1 MKLIIQQKKKCETC
15 DLRVWL
21 AGFGVESLSD
31 DAAVA
36 DDDAADHRVG
46 AGVAGCLAG
55 QLDAPPHVVAV
66 QVPRRLRLAPH
77 AGRDPAPAK
86 APGRDAGAGR
96 GGHGGGPDGARGE
109 VRARDER
116 GGHGRRAEA
125 RAPNPLGSRGGRESL
140 VGGLGRLVAEDAY
153 LSIRIDP

>member
-1 MKLIIQQKKKCETC
+1 M
-15 DLRVWL
+15 WL

-66 QVPRRLRLAPH
+66 QVSRRLRLAPH

-116 GGHGRRAEA
+116 GGHGRRVRAEA
-125 RAPNPLGSRGGRESL
+125 TEPNPRREGEFGWGFGTVGCGGR
-140 VGGLGRLVAEDAY
+140 VPFNPY
-153 LSIRIDP
+153 

>member
-1 MKLIIQQKKKCETC
+1 M
-15 DLRVWL
+15 WL

-86 APGRDAGAGR
+86 APGRDAGPRR
-96 GGHGGGPDGARGE
+96 GGQGGGGDGSRGE

-125 RAPNPLGSRGGRESL
+125 RAPNPWGSRGGRESL